1 MFVGPDHLDVRAR
14 QDRGLAAG
22 TEEADQIP
30 EIAAKTFFCIMMYFD
45 LTFVIYMI
53 FLSLSSMTYFIYMW
67 MFISGDRRRAQ
78 TESFCNVGATSTGF
92 IRLVVNKQ
100 YFSGHDVSFTTLL
113 QKYTLLK
120 ITTGRGET

>member
-1 MFVGPDHLDVRAR
+1 
-14 QDRGLAAG
+14 
-22 TEEADQIP
+22 
-30 EIAAKTFFCIMMYFD
+30 
-45 LTFVIYMI
+45 
-53 FLSLSSMTYFIYMW
+53 

-120 ITTGRGET
+120 ITTGRGKPKVGVQNGVVQIGQERLHRQIVRRKTGT